1 MKVSVEDERLIEL
14 IQLKSDDSE
23 KSVKDV
29 IWMYINRGILEDSI
43 GDDILF
49 KLHSDEYMDKVNKA
63 LGIWLFFKL
72 KLS

>member
-1 MKVSVEDERLIEL
+1 MELYEGICHEVEDERLIEL

-29 IWMYINRGILEDSI
+29 IWMYINRGIFEDEF

-63 LGIWLFFKL
+63 LGI
-72 KLS
+72 

>member
-1 MKVSVEDERLIEL
+1 MELYEGICHEVEDERLIEL
-14 IQLKSDDSE
+14 IQLKSEDSE

-29 IWMYINRGILEDSI
+29 IWMYINRGIFEDNF

-63 LGIWLFFKL
+63 LGI
-72 KLS
+72 